1 MIKYEIKKVFSK
13 RSSRAAL
20 VLMLFVMGITCFFAA
35 DASYV
40 DKNGDTIKGPKAV
53 AALKAAQK
61 EWKGELDEDTIRRVI
76 AENRRIEET
85 PEAASEN
92 LREKEI
98 VYGWKQGF
106 REIRNLLNVSYAKA
120 FQEYDYYRA
129 DTLTEE
135 EAVHFYE
142 NRPRL
147 LKEWLKEE
155 AKDQFSEREKEY
167 LTDKYESL
175 STPFSYDYM
184 MGWQRLFEYA
194 PTIVMITMLILDYLT
209 AGIFSNEFAWK
220 SDAVFFTSVYGR
232 NKAVAAKLW
241 AGFLIVTAVYFAAF
255 LLYTGMVLFYLGADG
270 WNLQI
275 QVDWGSWKCFY
286 QITNWQKY
294 VGIALGGY
302 IGCLFLCFLSMLVSA
317 KTKSAVL
324 AVMVPVVFLFIPS
337 FVGNINAPFARKLIG
352 LLPDQLLQMGET
364 LNYFNLYSLGG
375 RVFGAV
381 PLLMVLYG
389 TLTGILLPVIYR
401 EYRSW

>member
-1 MIKYEIKKVFSK
+1 MIQYEIKKVFSK
-13 RSSRAAL
+13 RSSRVAL
-20 VLMLFVMGITCFFAA
+20 ALLLFVMGITCFFAA
-35 DASYV
+35 DVSYV
-40 DKNGDTIKGPKAV
+40 DENGDTIKGPKAV

-92 LREKEI
+92 LREKEM

-106 REIRNLLNVSYAKA
+106 REIRDLLNVSYAKA
-120 FQEYDYYRA
+120 FREYDYYRA

-194 PTIVMITMLILDYLT
+194 PTIVMITMLILAYLT
-209 AGIFSNEFAWK
+209 AGIFSNEFVWK

-241 AGFLIVTAVYFAAF
+241 AGFFIVTAVYFAF
-255 LLYTGMVLFYLGADG
+255 LLYTGMVLLYLGADG
-270 WNLQI
+270 WNLQV
-275 QVDWGSWKCFY
+275 QVDWGAWKCFY
-286 QITNWQKY
+286 HITNWQKY
-294 VGIALGGY
+294 LGIALGGY
-302 IGCLFLCFLSMLVSA
+302 IGCLFLCFLTMLVSA
-317 KTKSAVL
+317 KTRSAVL

-352 LLPDQLLQMGET
+352 LLPDQLLQTGET

-381 PLLMVLYG
+381 LVLMILYG

-401 EYRSW
+401 EYRSC